1 MDALRAEKFPG
12 QEARVIFVVKH
23 LKIHNGWAW
32 ADVTPQDNAGNPVSE
47 RRTALLRF
55 EGGKWKSVNLG
66 KVSETSTHPTDG
78 KGATTLIKNV
88 LSLYPDVPP
97 DIFPASR

>member
-1 MDALRAEKFPG
+1 MDALRAGEFPG
-12 QEARVIFVVKH
+12 QEAKVIFVVKH

-32 ADVTPQDNAGNPVSE
+32 ADVTPQDNAGNLVSE

-55 EGGKWKSVNLG
+55 ERGKWKSVDLA
-66 KVSETSTHPTDG
+66 KLSETSTHPIDG

-88 LSLYPDVPP
+88 LSLYSDVPP